1 MYAVL
6 TFLLTAMAFAA
17 QASHRD
23 VNPPSEFDPAL
34 SGRVS
39 MNGAII
45 SSACDID
52 MGDGYQ
58 EITMPG
64 ETRGHIKRTG
74 EGVPEDFSIHLTKC
88 AIDSS
93 SEPSAWQYLNIIFDG
108 DEEDGLFRVSGNAGG
123 VALQLQDSHG
133 AVIHPG
139 RPVSLQQITVSDNR
153 LDYQFRLRNTMR
165 DIVVGDYS
173 AIIRYRIEYF

>member
-1 MYAVL
+1 MSKLMYAVL

-58 EITMPG
+58 EITMP
-64 ETRGHIKRTG
+64 
-74 EGVPEDFSIHLTKC
+74 
-88 AIDSS
+88 
-93 SEPSAWQYLNIIFDG
+93 
-108 DEEDGLFRVSGNAGG
+108 
-123 VALQLQDSHG
+123 
-133 AVIHPG
+133 
-139 RPVSLQQITVSDNR
+139 
-153 LDYQFRLRNTMR
+153 
-165 DIVVGDYS
+165 
-173 AIIRYRIEYF
+173 